1 MLTPHPPKDASKEI
15 AKRDLWLTIGAVC
28 LFATLFLGYVKAEK
42 ALDRANDKRYA
53 SFLLSDELRRSS
65 EDLTRMVRAY
75 VATGF
80 PLFKQHYLEILDIRD
95 GKRPRP
101 INYWNVYW
109 ELVDEEDQRPQPF
122 GEAVPLLELMS
133 QAGFSNEELTRLHEA
148 KAHSDALTKTEF
160 AAMQIVESSPSQEDR
175 LRAIAMLHDAAYLKA
190 KTSIM
195 KPIGEFNDL
204 VTRRTLAEVKDAEA
218 YAFRLRLLVIF
229 SGLLTAFAMWR
240 LFRAIERNNALLRS
254 SEQALSKAKEAAE
267 AASRAKSTF
276 LASMSHELRTPMN
289 GVLGM
294 IDLAR
299 RRMVD
304 AQGLIQLDKAKAAS
318 THLLQVLN
326 DILDISKIEAERMVL
341 EEAPLQLAER
351 VACIINIL
359 AHKASEKGLR
369 LTTEISPELAHR
381 TLRGD
386 PLRLGQIL
394 LNVASNAIKF
404 TESGEVALRVIAM
417 GESEDSVQVRFE
429 VKDTGIGIDAEA
441 RSRLFQSFE
450 QADHSTTRKYGG
462 SGLGLAICKHLIQRM
477 GGEIGVDSTPGVGS
491 TFWFVVPLGKVDS
504 AAIQPTPTTVEGDAE
519 AMLRATY
526 AGSRILLAEDES
538 INREIARY
546 QLEDAELLVDEAEN
560 GQQALELAR
569 QNRYDLILMDMQMPV
584 MNGIE
589 ATQAI
594 RTDSLNR
601 DTPILAMTANAFTE
615 DRDHCLAAGMNEHIA
630 KPVVP
635 QTLYQTLL
643 VWLERRNS

>member
-1 MLTPHPPKDASKEI
+1 
-15 AKRDLWLTIGAVC
+15 
-28 LFATLFLGYVKAEK
+28 
-42 ALDRANDKRYA
+42 
-53 SFLLSDELRRSS
+53 
-65 EDLTRMVRAY
+65 
-75 VATGF
+75 
-80 PLFKQHYLEILDIRD
+80 
-95 GKRPRP
+95 
-101 INYWNVYW
+101 
-109 ELVDEEDQRPQPF
+109 
-122 GEAVPLLELMS
+122 
-133 QAGFSNEELTRLHEA
+133 
-148 KAHSDALTKTEF
+148 
-160 AAMQIVESSPSQEDR
+160 
-175 LRAIAMLHDAAYLKA
+175 
-190 KTSIM
+190 
-195 KPIGEFNDL
+195 
-204 VTRRTLAEVKDAEA
+204 
-218 YAFRLRLLVIF
+218 
-229 SGLLTAFAMWR
+229 
-240 LFRAIERNNALLRS
+240 
-254 SEQALSKAKEAAE
+254 
-267 AASRAKSTF
+267 
-276 LASMSHELRTPMN
+276 MSHEIRTPMN
-289 GVLGM
+289 AVLGM
-294 IDLAR
+294 
-299 RRMVD
+299 
-304 AQGLIQLDKAKAAS
+304 
-318 THLLQVLN
+318 THLLRRDHPTLKQEERLTKIDTAAQHLLAVIN

-417 GESEDSVQVRFE
+417 GESEDLVQVRFE